1 MKIAN
6 AKTFGN
12 NPYATTS
19 DVASAIES
27 HLTNVG
33 HMPSGGTAGNYL
45 RKTEDGTEWADVEIP
60 NLSATIGEEWGYT
73 KITSENVSAIAT
85 DVMETSVAGFDTVT
99 IKQSSDDAGL
109 SYTANAGNRTFTFV
123 AGDNVTFTNGDN
135 QVTINAVGGT
145 PGGATIASVSSI
157 ASSIASSMMDTRLTS
172 VYTYKGSVENYSS
185 LPVSG
190 QKVGDTYNVRNAD
203 DEHGIKA
210 GDNVA
215 WNGTGWD
222 DLSGQIDLTSYA
234 LKGDAATDHNHDNQ
248 YLKLSGGTVT
258 GTVYATV
265 MSAVDSMS
273 EGGVKLSDK
282 YAAKS
287 HAHEMVDVNG
297 LQNALDSKSDEGHT
311 HVVPDVTGLQNAL
324 DAKAAA
330 SHSHAVSDVTGLQ
343 NALDGKAALSHTH
356 GMSDVTGLQSALNG
370 KAASSHTHGM
380 SDVTGLQDSLDAK
393 AALSHSHAMSDV
405 TGLQDALDAK
415 ADADA
420 VPSSCVT
427 YAETLPTA
435 SDGAPGCV
443 IVTGETSGTQTR
455 GHVYSLLRHEQSI
468 TRDLNVSFSSS
479 VFTSGVFRVYGS
491 GRTNDNGGNPC
502 EYDLAWISSK
512 AASGTNVGEVIL
524 FKRKGSDTRWYLS
537 GYTDSYL
544 WSCMDDRCL
553 DISDPLELS
562 GMTFSNPESG
572 TVTLTITDAGT
583 GSPTIDFTCRGETTN
598 LYRINDY
605 NSKPQWRGKVTEGG
619 MAVVHLR
626 WNTENWRLGYEGDVT
641 HKAVYIASTADS
653 PFEENGKEWTVY
665 DESHGVIGTFPVT
678 ITEKKL
684 PSETSYSYDDITVAE
699 LDAIPSSCVTYAD
712 TLPEASETSPQCVIV
727 TGATSGTQTRGH
739 VYSLIRSEKAIAI
752 DLSVSFS
759 TIVFTSCV
767 FRFYGSGSEHNSN
780 GTLYEFDL
788 AWISS
793 TPYSG
798 VNVGEVILFKRKGS
812 DTRWY
817 LINPTSGSLWRCA
830 DDRCLDMADPL
841 GLSGMTF
848 AHPEGAT
855 TTLTIFDTGFSGSVI
870 DFTYGDTV
878 VPMYQVADYNDKP
891 KWLGKA
897 TEGGMA
903 TKSLYY
909 DNSSQRP
916 GWVYKDTSEQTPA
929 DMIWDG
935 NVDNPIGVSGVT
947 WWDRI
952 ELQNIYDVTITERP
966 LPPEVSWSYDDIT
979 AQDAEGNQSAYQTIA
994 VKSDALATA
1003 VDVVAN
1009 STAATITFVGG
1020 DNIRL
1025 VGDDTNKTVTFSAAN
1040 TTYDVATTTSDG
1052 LMGSAMV
1059 TKLDGIASGAEVNQF
1074 AFKTVKVVSGNGAST
1089 NVVADAKE
1097 DVLTLVAGS
1106 GVTLT
1111 ANETGDSI
1119 TIGGTATGGTTI
1131 TAAGSDVTSIVA
1143 SHGASIS
1150 NTGGK
1155 LVIDVPVDGAVT
1167 ENSTNPVTGSG
1178 VFSHVSSEMT
1188 KVNSSISSSISSVKT
1203 LIEAKA
1209 SVDDLSQV
1217 AFTGNYNDLL
1227 NKPSTLTSTPPSQ
1240 MIDFTSNS
1248 TSSVAWNDRKTE
1260 ATFTHTLNCIP
1271 NIAVYDSNWE
1281 LTNVTIQLGSTP
1293 NNSTFRMVLD
1303 TPVVSSNAWHCIM
1316 TYGHHLGTE
1325 VVGPEPEP
1333 EPTGKYAVYGLKRD
1347 VATLLVDNLSE
1358 SDLSAYVYNTDGM
1371 GIVVLPEGYSAI
1383 SGNLSGKQFAIK
1395 NDGKLYVRT
1404 TGSNDNSWSQLRWI
1418 PEDTTMLA
1426 GHAFVGSAWITPIE
1440 VAMVHQDGAGDYFA
1454 PFVNF
1459 TDHALNGAVPKIKC
1473 LTGGGITP
1481 LAGEHSDAHFPLCI
1495 VEHDTGNRRLVVL
1508 TYNGSSAANN
1518 YSYCDLVTMA
1528 SNSMYSFYPFEPT
1541 KTDYV
1546 ACTGP
1551 GGHYSDDESNNSY
1564 DSYDS
1569 ANDSSGW
1576 KRSLGAAI
1584 SASGGVN
1591 VLGLMPD
1598 NKILFYSLDS
1608 DVVFKY
1614 VSGNYVASNG
1624 LNGVV
1629 TGSIYVATDTE
1640 VKYIKLPDG
1649 YIHEN
1654 FGEPASPSTD
1664 MYTVSVTGLPAN
1676 YTVVKLVGGTG
1687 TTDPSVPEG
1696 DTDNIVIVK
1705 KN

>member
-19 DVASAIES
+19 DVASAIDS

-45 RKTEDGTEWADVEIP
+45 RKTENGTEWADVEIP
-60 NLSATIGEEWGYT
+60 NLSATIGEWGYT
-73 KITSENVSAIAT
+73 KMTSEHVSAIAT
-85 DVMETSVAGFDTVT
+85 DVMETSVAGFETVT

-145 PGGATIASVSSI
+145 PGGATTASVSSI
-157 ASSIASSMMDTRLTS
+157 ASSIASSMIDTRLTS

-185 LPVSG
+185 LPNSD

-222 DLSGQIDLTSYA
+222 DLSGQVDLTSYA
-234 LKGDAATDHNHDNQ
+234 LKKDAATDHNHDSQ

-287 HAHEMVDVNG
+287 HAHEMADVNG

-343 NALDGKAALSHTH
+343 NVLNGKAALSHTH
-356 GMSDVTGLQSALNG
+356 GMSDVTGLQTALNG
-370 KAASSHTHGM
+370 KAASSHTHAV
-380 SDVTGLQDSLDAK
+380 SDVTGLQNSLDAK

-420 VPSSCVT
+420 VPSSCV
-427 YAETLPTA
+427 A
-435 SDGAPGCV
+435 
-443 IVTGETSGTQTR
+443 
-455 GHVYSLLRHEQSI
+455 
-468 TRDLNVSFSSS
+468 
-479 VFTSGVFRVYGS
+479 
-491 GRTNDNGGNPC
+491 
-502 EYDLAWISSK
+502 
-512 AASGTNVGEVIL
+512 
-524 FKRKGSDTRWYLS
+524 
-537 GYTDSYL
+537 
-544 WSCMDDRCL
+544 
-553 DISDPLELS
+553 
-562 GMTFSNPESG
+562 
-572 TVTLTITDAGT
+572 
-583 GSPTIDFTCRGETTN
+583 
-598 LYRINDY
+598 
-605 NSKPQWRGKVTEGG
+605 
-619 MAVVHLR
+619 
-626 WNTENWRLGYEGDVT
+626 
-641 HKAVYIASTADS
+641 
-653 PFEENGKEWTVY
+653 
-665 DESHGVIGTFPVT
+665 
-678 ITEKKL
+678 
-684 PSETSYSYDDITVAE
+684 
-699 LDAIPSSCVTYAD
+699 YAD
-712 TLPEASETSPQCVIV
+712 TLPEASESSPQCVIV
-727 TGATSGTQTRGH
+727 TGETSEAQTRGH
-739 VYSLIRSEKAIAI
+739 IYSMNRTENSLPTS
-752 DLSVSFS
+752 LSVSFINGMYLS
-759 TIVFTSCV
+759 DT
-767 FRFYGSGSEHNSN
+767 FRVYGSGNYGSN
-780 GTLYEFDL
+780 YEYDL
-788 AWISS
+788 AWISNRAAPG
-793 TPYSG
+793 T
-798 VNVGEVILFKRKGS
+798 NVGQFILFKNKKS

-817 LINPTSGSLWRCA
+817 LLNTSTYELWSCS
-830 DDRCLDMADPL
+830 DDRCLDIDDPI
-841 GLSGMTF
+841 GISGMTF
-848 AHPEGAT
+848 SNTVEGST
-855 TTLTIFDTGFSGSVI
+855 TSLSITDAGVGGSVI

-878 VPMYQVADYNDKP
+878 VPMYQVADYNGKP
-891 KWLGKA
+891 KWLGKS

-903 TKSLYY
+903 TQSLYFDGGTAWRY
-909 DNSSQRP
+909 RN
-916 GWVYKDTSEQTPA
+916 TSEYTPVN
-929 DMIWDG
+929 MTWNG
-935 NVDNPIGVSGVT
+935 QVDTLIGMTGMEWYDSVAGMGYAVT
-947 WWDRI
+947 
-952 ELQNIYDVTITERP
+952 VTEKP
-966 LPPEVSWSYDDIT
+966 LPSVTSRSYEDIT
-979 AQDAEGNQSAYQTIA
+979 AQNAEGNQSAYQTIA

-1074 AFKTVKVVSGNGAST
+1074 AFKTVKVVSGNGTST

-1111 ANETGDSI
+1111 ANETNDSI

-1150 NTGGK
+1150 NTNGT
-1155 LVIDVPVDGAVT
+1155 LAIDVAVDGAVT
-1167 ENSTNPVTGSG
+1167 ENSTNPVAGSG

-1240 MIDFTSNS
+1240 MIDFTSDS

-1260 ATFTHTLNCIP
+1260 ATFTHTLDCIP

-1325 VVGPEPEP
+1325 AVGPEPEP

-1395 NDGKLYVRT
+1395 NDNRLYVRNNA
-1404 TGSNDNSWSQLRWI
+1404 SEDNSWSLLEWQ
-1418 PEDTTMLA
+1418 PEDTMMLA
-1426 GHAFVGSAWITPIE
+1426 GNAFVSSAWITPIT
-1440 VAMVHQDGAGDYFA
+1440 VSMVYQVGNGDYSSYA
-1454 PFVNF
+1454 VNF
-1459 TDHALNGAVPKIKC
+1459 TERALNGAVPKVKC

-1481 LAGEHSDAHFPLCI
+1481 FGEHSDAHFPLCI

-1508 TYNGSSAANN
+1508 TYNSKSAANR
-1518 YSYCDLVTMA
+1518 YSYCDLVTVA
-1528 SNSMYSFYPFEPT
+1528 ANGNEPFYPSTPT

-1551 GGHYSDDESNNSY
+1551 GGYYSDDWTSTY
-1564 DSYDS
+1564 DNDGG
-1569 ANDSSGW
+1569 DSSTFLH
-1576 KRSLGAAI
+1576 SYGAAI
-1584 SASGGVN
+1584 SASGGVDVISMSFGKN
-1591 VLGLMPD
+1591 F
-1598 NKILFYSLDS
+1598 FYSLDS
-1608 DVVFKY
+1608 NVVFKH
-1614 VSGNYVASNG
+1614 VSGSYIAP
-1624 LNGVV
+1624 NGVKGTV
-1629 TGSIYVATDTE
+1629 NGSIYVATDTE
-1640 VKYIKLPDG
+1640 VKYIQLSGGRIYWD
-1649 YIHEN
+1649 
-1654 FGEPASPSTD
+1654 SSDPSAD
-1664 MYTVSVTGLPAN
+1664 MYTVPVTGLPAN
-1676 YTVVKLVGGTG
+1676 CTVVKLVGGTG

>member
-145 PGGATIASVSSI
+145 PGGATSASVSSI
-157 ASSIASSMMDTRLTS
+157 ASSIASSMIDTRLTS

-185 LPVSG
+185 LPGSG

-222 DLSGQIDLTSYA
+222 DLSGQVDLTSYA
-234 LKGDAATDHNHDNQ
+234 LKEDAATDHNHDGQ

-273 EGGVKLSDK
+273 EGGVRLSDK

-297 LQNALDSKSDEGHT
+297 LQNALASKSDEGHT

-343 NALDGKAALSHTH
+343 NVLDSKAALSHTH
-356 GMSDVTGLQSALNG
+356 GMSDVTGLQTALNG
-370 KAASSHTHGM
+370 KAASSHTHAV

-393 AALSHSHAMSDV
+393 AALSHSHAISDV
-405 TGLQDALDAK
+405 TGLQNALDAK

-420 VPSSCVT
+420 VPSSCVA
-427 YAETLPTA
+427 YADTLPEA
-435 SDGAPGCV
+435 SESSPQCV
-443 IVTGETSGTQTR
+443 IVTGETSEAQTR

-468 TRDLNVSFSSS
+468 TRDLTVSFTYN
-479 VFTSGVFRVYGS
+479 VFTDGTFYVYGS
-491 GRTNDNGGNPC
+491 GSCYANGGNLY
-502 EYDLAWISSK
+502 EYDLAWISST
-512 AASGTNVGEVIL
+512 ATSGTNVGEVIL
-524 FKRKGSDTRWYLS
+524 FKRKGSDTRWYLYS
-537 GYTDSYL
+537 QNSDYVWRCT
-544 WSCMDDRCL
+544 DDRCL

-562 GMTFSNPESG
+562 EMTFSNPES
-572 TVTLTITDAGT
+572 
-583 GSPTIDFTCRGETTN
+583 
-598 LYRINDY
+598 
-605 NSKPQWRGKVTEGG
+605 
-619 MAVVHLR
+619 
-626 WNTENWRLGYEGDVT
+626 
-641 HKAVYIASTADS
+641 
-653 PFEENGKEWTVY
+653 
-665 DESHGVIGTFPVT
+665 
-678 ITEKKL
+678 
-684 PSETSYSYDDITVAE
+684 
-699 LDAIPSSCVTYAD
+699 
-712 TLPEASETSPQCVIV
+712 
-727 TGATSGTQTRGH
+727 
-739 VYSLIRSEKAIAI
+739 
-752 DLSVSFS
+752 
-759 TIVFTSCV
+759 
-767 FRFYGSGSEHNSN
+767 
-780 GTLYEFDL
+780 
-788 AWISS
+788 
-793 TPYSG
+793 
-798 VNVGEVILFKRKGS
+798 
-812 DTRWY
+812 
-817 LINPTSGSLWRCA
+817 
-830 DDRCLDMADPL
+830 
-841 GLSGMTF
+841 
-848 AHPEGAT
+848 AT
-855 TTLTIFDTGFSGSVI
+855 TALTIFDTGVSGSVI

-878 VPMYQVADYNDKP
+878 VPMYQVADYNGKP
-891 KWLGKA
+891 KWLGKS

-903 TKSLYY
+903 TQSLYFDGGTAWRY
-909 DNSSQRP
+909 RN
-916 GWVYKDTSEQTPA
+916 TSEYTPVNMTWNGQT
-929 DMIWDG
+929 DTL
-935 NVDNPIGVSGVT
+935 IGMTGMEWYDSVAGMGYAVT
-947 WWDRI
+947 
-952 ELQNIYDVTITERP
+952 VTEKQ
-966 LPPEVSWSYDDIT
+966 LPSVTSRSYEDIT
-979 AQDAEGNQSAYQTIA
+979 AQNADGNQSAYQTIA

-1040 TTYDVATTTSDG
+1040 TTYGVATTTSDG

-1059 TKLDGIASGAEVNQF
+1059 EKLDGIEPGAEVNQF

-1097 DVLTLVAGS
+1097 DTLTLVAGS

-1143 SHGASIS
+1143 SNGASIS
-1150 NTGGK
+1150 NTNGT
-1155 LVIDVPVDGAVT
+1155 LAIDVAVDGAVT
-1167 ENSTNPVTGSG
+1167 ENSTNPVAGSG

-1188 KVNSSISSSISSVKT
+1188 KVNSSISSSISAVKT

-1240 MIDFTSNS
+1240 MIDFTSDS
-1248 TSSVAWNDRKTE
+1248 TSSVAWNNGKTE

-1371 GIVVLPEGYSAI
+1371 GIVVLPEGFKAI
-1383 SGNLSGKQFAIK
+1383 SGNIANCQLAIK
-1395 NDGKLYVRT
+1395 DDGELY
-1404 TGSNDNSWSQLRWI
+1404 G
-1418 PEDTTMLA
+1418 A
-1426 GHAFVGSAWITPIE
+1426 GILLQDPPWMYVGAKPKDPSLLCGSAFIYNPVHEWQMGHVVIAGLHYLNSSEPYSIVTIDLTEQITKDP
-1440 VAMVHQDGAGDYFA
+1440 V
-1454 PFVNF
+1454 
-1459 TDHALNGAVPKIKC
+1459 TRIKC
-1473 LTGGGITP
+1473 LTGGGI
-1481 LAGEHSDAHFPLCI
+1481 SDTVSSYEYAATDGYYFPLCI
-1495 VEHDTGNRRLVVL
+1495 AEHESGECRLAVL
-1508 TYNGSSAANN
+1508 TYGGEHDAHVYHYEELAPGP
-1518 YSYCDLVTMA
+1518 A
-1528 SNSMYSFYPFEPT
+1528 SGNAYEGFFPHKPT
-1541 KTDYV
+1541 KIDYV
-1546 ACTGP
+1546 ACTGS
-1551 GGHYSDDESNNSY
+1551 GGFYSDGWWRENS
-1564 DSYDS
+1564 SYAEGGDITLYH
-1569 ANDSSGW
+1569 
-1576 KRSLGAAI
+1576 RSYGAAI
-1584 SASGGVN
+1584 SASGGVDVICFPYN
-1591 VLGLMPD
+1591 SYRTF
-1598 NKILFYSLDS
+1598 FYSLDS
-1608 DVVFKY
+1608 DVVYKH
-1614 VSGNYVASNG
+1614 VSGNYNAIEGDRGSVY
-1624 LNGVV
+1624 
-1629 TGSIYVATDTE
+1629 GSIYVATDTE
-1640 VKYIKLPDG
+1640 VRYIQLAGGHVYWNSD
-1649 YIHEN
+1649 N
-1654 FGEPASPSTD
+1654 PSND
-1664 MYTVSVTGLPAN
+1664 MRTVPVTGLPAN
-1676 YTVVKLVGGTG
+1676 CTVVKLVGGTG
-1687 TTDPSVPEG
+1687 TTDPSFSEG
-1696 DTDNIVIVK
+1696 NTDNIVIIK

>member
-145 PGGATIASVSSI
+145 PGGATSASVSSI

-234 LKGDAATDHNHDNQ
+234 LKKDAATDHNHDNQ
-248 YLKLSGGTVT
+248 YLKLTGGTVT

-273 EGGVKLSDK
+273 EGGVRLSDK

-343 NALDGKAALSHTH
+343 NVLDGKAALSHTH
-356 GMSDVTGLQSALNG
+356 GMSDVTGLQTALNG
-370 KAASSHTHGM
+370 KAASSHTHAV

-420 VPSSCVT
+420 
-427 YAETLPTA
+427 
-435 SDGAPGCV
+435 
-443 IVTGETSGTQTR
+443 
-455 GHVYSLLRHEQSI
+455 
-468 TRDLNVSFSSS
+468 
-479 VFTSGVFRVYGS
+479 
-491 GRTNDNGGNPC
+491 
-502 EYDLAWISSK
+502 
-512 AASGTNVGEVIL
+512 
-524 FKRKGSDTRWYLS
+524 
-537 GYTDSYL
+537 
-544 WSCMDDRCL
+544 
-553 DISDPLELS
+553 
-562 GMTFSNPESG
+562 
-572 TVTLTITDAGT
+572 
-583 GSPTIDFTCRGETTN
+583 
-598 LYRINDY
+598 
-605 NSKPQWRGKVTEGG
+605 
-619 MAVVHLR
+619 
-626 WNTENWRLGYEGDVT
+626 
-641 HKAVYIASTADS
+641 
-653 PFEENGKEWTVY
+653 
-665 DESHGVIGTFPVT
+665 
-678 ITEKKL
+678 
-684 PSETSYSYDDITVAE
+684 
-699 LDAIPSSCVTYAD
+699 IPSSCVTYAD
-712 TLPEASETSPQCVIV
+712 TLPEASESSPQCVIV
-727 TGATSGTQTRGH
+727 TGETSEAQTRGH
-739 VYSLIRSEKAIAI
+739 IYSMNRTENSLPTS
-752 DLSVSFS
+752 LSVSFINGMYLS
-759 TIVFTSCV
+759 DT
-767 FRFYGSGSEHNSN
+767 FRVYGSGSYGSN
-780 GTLYEFDL
+780 YEYDL
-788 AWISS
+788 AWISNRAAPG
-793 TPYSG
+793 T
-798 VNVGEVILFKRKGS
+798 NVGQFILFKNKKS

-817 LINPTSGSLWRCA
+817 LLNTSTYELWSCS
-830 DDRCLDMADPL
+830 DDGCLDIDDPI
-841 GLSGMTF
+841 GISGMTF
-848 AHPEGAT
+848 SNTVEGST
-855 TTLTIFDTGFSGSVI
+855 TSLSITDAGVGGSVI

-878 VPMYQVADYNDKP
+878 VPMYQVADYNGKP
-891 KWLGKA
+891 KWLGKS

-903 TKSLYY
+903 TQSLYFDGGTTWRY
-909 DNSSQRP
+909 RN
-916 GWVYKDTSEQTPA
+916 TSEYTPVNMTWNGQT
-929 DMIWDG
+929 DTL
-935 NVDNPIGVSGVT
+935 IGMTGMDWSDSVAGRGYTVT
-947 WWDRI
+947 
-952 ELQNIYDVTITERP
+952 VTEKQ
-966 LPPEVSWSYDDIT
+966 LPSVTSRSYEDIT
-979 AQDAEGNQSAYQTIA
+979 AQNAEGNQSAYQTIA

-1059 TKLDGIASGAEVNQF
+1059 TKLDGIEPGAEVNQF

-1097 DVLTLVAGS
+1097 DTLTLVAGN

-1143 SHGASIS
+1143 SNGASIS
-1150 NTGGK
+1150 NTNGT
-1155 LVIDVPVDGAVT
+1155 LAIDVAVDGAVT
-1167 ENSTNPVTGSG
+1167 ENSTNPVAGSG

-1188 KVNSSISSSISSVKT
+1188 KVNSSISSSISAVKT

-1240 MIDFTSNS
+1240 MIDFTSDS
-1248 TSSVAWNDRKTE
+1248 TSSVAWNNGKTE

-1303 TPVVSSNAWHCIM
+1303 TPVVSNNAWHCIM

-1347 VATLLVDNLSE
+1347 AATLLVDNLSE

-1371 GIVVLPEGYSAI
+1371 GIVVLPEGFKAI
-1383 SGNLSGKQFAIK
+1383 SGNLTDMQFAIK
-1395 NDGKLYVRT
+1395 DDGKLYFRYILSDDSSWKLLYRT
-1404 TGSNDNSWSQLRWI
+1404 PKDSSPLS
-1418 PEDTTMLA
+1418 
-1426 GHAFVGSAWITPIE
+1426 GSAFIYNPALEGGPLDHVII
-1440 VAMVHQDGAGDYFA
+1440 AGLCYYHTNEPYAIYLVDLTEQTTND
-1454 PFVNF
+1454 PV
-1459 TDHALNGAVPKIKC
+1459 TRIKC
-1473 LTGGGITP
+1473 LTGGGISSRATE
-1481 LAGEHSDAHFPLCI
+1481 GYDDAPGYHYPLCI
-1495 VEHDTGNRRLVVL
+1495 AEHESGECRLAVL
-1508 TYNGSSAANN
+1508 AYNGRHSAHT
-1518 YSYCDLVTMA
+1518 YQYIDLVPRAA
-1528 SNSMYSFYPFEPT
+1528 SDDQHGWAFPHQPT

-1546 ACTGP
+1546 ACTGSGGFYSDAWWIEP
-1551 GGHYSDDESNNSY
+1551 YKDVEGGHSLYHRSY
-1564 DSYDS
+1564 
-1569 ANDSSGW
+1569 
-1576 KRSLGAAI
+1576 GAAI
-1584 SASGGVN
+1584 SASGGVD
-1591 VLGLMPD
+1591 VISLGYR
-1598 NKILFYSLDS
+1598 NFFYSLDS
-1608 DVVFKY
+1608 DVVYKH
-1614 VSGNYVASNG
+1614 VSGNYNAPGGDRGPVY
-1624 LNGVV
+1624 
-1629 TGSIYVATDTE
+1629 GSIYVATDTE
-1640 VKYIKLPDG
+1640 VRYIQLAGGHVYWNSD
-1649 YIHEN
+1649 N
-1654 FGEPASPSTD
+1654 PSND
-1664 MYTVSVTGLPAN
+1664 MRTVPVTGLPAN
-1676 YTVVKLVGGTG
+1676 CTVVKLVGGTG
-1687 TTDPSVPEG
+1687 TTDPSFSEG
-1696 DTDNIVIVK
+1696 NTDNIVIVK

>member
-145 PGGATIASVSSI
+145 PEGATSASVSSI
-157 ASSIASSMMDTRLTS
+157 ASSVASSMIDARLTS
-172 VYTYKGSVENYSS
+172 VYTYKGSVENYSN

-203 DEHGIKA
+203 DEHGINA

-234 LKGDAATDHNHDNQ
+234 LKKDAATDHNHDSQ

-258 GTVYATV
+258 GTVYAKV

-297 LQNALDSKSDEGHT
+297 LQDALDSKSDEGHT

-324 DAKAAA
+324 DAKAA
-330 SHSHAVSDVTGLQ
+330 
-343 NALDGKAALSHTH
+343 
-356 GMSDVTGLQSALNG
+356 
-370 KAASSHTHGM
+370 
-380 SDVTGLQDSLDAK
+380 
-393 AALSHSHAMSDV
+393 LSHSHAMSDV
-405 TGLQDALDAK
+405 TGLQNALDAK

-420 VPSSCVT
+420 IPSSCVT
-427 YAETLPTA
+427 YAETLPVA
-435 SDGAPGCV
+435 ADGAPGCV
-443 IVTGETSGTQTR
+443 IVTGATSETQTR
-455 GHVYSLLRHEQSI
+455 GHVYSLSENKNSL
-468 TRDLNVSFSSS
+468 TRDLNVSFSRMY
-479 VFTSGVFRVYGS
+479 TSCVFRVYGS
-491 GRTNDNGGNPC
+491 GSVYGNG
-502 EYDLAWISSK
+502 
-512 AASGTNVGEVIL
+512 
-524 FKRKGSDTRWYLS
+524 
-537 GYTDSYL
+537 
-544 WSCMDDRCL
+544 
-553 DISDPLELS
+553 
-562 GMTFSNPESG
+562 
-572 TVTLTITDAGT
+572 
-583 GSPTIDFTCRGETTN
+583 
-598 LYRINDY
+598 
-605 NSKPQWRGKVTEGG
+605 
-619 MAVVHLR
+619 
-626 WNTENWRLGYEGDVT
+626 
-641 HKAVYIASTADS
+641 
-653 PFEENGKEWTVY
+653 
-665 DESHGVIGTFPVT
+665 
-678 ITEKKL
+678 
-684 PSETSYSYDDITVAE
+684 
-699 LDAIPSSCVTYAD
+699 
-712 TLPEASETSPQCVIV
+712 
-727 TGATSGTQTRGH
+727 
-739 VYSLIRSEKAIAI
+739 
-752 DLSVSFS
+752 
-759 TIVFTSCV
+759 
-767 FRFYGSGSEHNSN
+767 

-793 TPYSG
+793 STILDTK
-798 VNVGEVILFKRKGS
+798 VGEVILFKRKGS

-817 LINPTSGSLWRCA
+817 LINQTSAAFWMCV
-830 DDRCLDMADPL
+830 DDGCLDIADPL
-841 GLSGMTF
+841 EISGMTF
-848 AHPEGAT
+848 GIIGNLDAT
-855 TTLTIFDTGFSGSVI
+855 ITLTITDAGTRSPTI
-870 DFTYGDTV
+870 DFTCRGETTNLYRFD
-878 VPMYQVADYNDKP
+878 DYNGKP
-891 KWLGKA
+891 RWLGK
-897 TEGGMA
+897 TIESGMA
-903 TKSLYY
+903 IVSLSWSTDGRWLF
-909 DNSSQRP
+909 DNNRETNP
-916 GWVYKDTSEQTPA
+916 MAVYIYTTA
-929 DMIWDG
+929 DSPLDESGKEWEVYEESHGVIG
-935 NVDNPIGVSGVT
+935 NFP
-947 WWDRI
+947 
-952 ELQNIYDVTITERP
+952 VTITEKP
-966 LPPEVSWSYDDIT
+966 LPSEVSILYEDIT
-979 AQDAEGNQSAYQTIA
+979 AQGAEGNQSAYQTIA

-1143 SHGASIS
+1143 SNGASIS
-1150 NTGGK
+1150 NTNGT
-1155 LVIDVPVDGAVT
+1155 LAIDVAVDGAVT
-1167 ENSTNPVTGSG
+1167 ENSTNPVAGSG

-1383 SGNLSGKQFAIK
+1383 GGNLSELQFAIK
-1395 NDGKLYVRT
+1395 NDNRLYVRNNA
-1404 TGSNDNSWSQLRWI
+1404 SEDNSWSLLEWQ

-1426 GHAFVGSAWITPIE
+1426 GHAFVSSAWITPIT
-1440 VAMVHQDGAGDYFA
+1440 VSMVYQVGNGDYSSYA
-1454 PFVNF
+1454 VNF
-1459 TDHALNGAVPKIKC
+1459 TENALNGAVPKVRC

-1481 LAGEHSDAHFPLCI
+1481 FGEHSDVHFPLCI

-1508 TYNGSSAANN
+1508 KYNSKLAANR
-1518 YSYCDLVTMA
+1518 YSYCDLVNA
-1528 SNSMYSFYPFEPT
+1528 VANGNYVFYPHTPT

-1551 GGHYSDDESNNSY
+1551 GGYYSDDWIST
-1564 DSYDS
+1564 YDS
-1569 ANDSSGW
+1569 AGGDSSTFL
-1576 KRSLGAAI
+1576 RSYGAAI
-1584 SASGGVN
+1584 SASGGVD
-1591 VLGLMPD
+1591 VISMSGGKD
-1598 NKILFYSLDS
+1598 FFYSLDS
-1608 DVVFKY
+1608 NVVFKH
-1614 VSGNYVASNG
+1614 VSGSYIAP
-1624 LNGVV
+1624 NGVKGTV
-1629 TGSIYVATDTE
+1629 NGSIYVATDTE
-1640 VKYIKLPDG
+1640 VKYVQLSGGRIYWD
-1649 YIHEN
+1649 
-1654 FGEPASPSTD
+1654 SSDPSAD

>member
-12 NPYATTS
+12 NPYAMIS
-19 DVASAIES
+19 DVASAVES

-85 DVMETSVAGFDTVT
+85 DVMETSVAGFETVT
-99 IKQSSDDAGL
+99 IKQSSDDAGS

-145 PGGATIASVSSI
+145 PDGATSAGVSSI
-157 ASSIASSMMDTRLTS
+157 ASSIASSMIDARLTS

-185 LPVSG
+185 LPDSG

-222 DLSGQIDLTSYA
+222 DLSGQVDLTSYA
-234 LKGDAATDHNHDNQ
+234 LKSDAATDHNHDSQ

-273 EGGVKLSDK
+273 EGGVRLSDK

-287 HAHEMVDVNG
+287 HAHEMADVNG
-297 LQNALDSKSDEGHT
+297 LQNALDLKSDKGHT
-311 HVVPDVTGLQNAL
+311 HV
-324 DAKAAA
+324 
-330 SHSHAVSDVTGLQ
+330 VSDVTGLQ
-343 NALDGKAALSHTH
+343 NA
-356 GMSDVTGLQSALNG
+356 
-370 KAASSHTHGM
+370 
-380 SDVTGLQDSLDAK
+380 LDAK

-415 ADADA
+415 ADAD
-420 VPSSCVT
+420 
-427 YAETLPTA
+427 
-435 SDGAPGCV
+435 
-443 IVTGETSGTQTR
+443 
-455 GHVYSLLRHEQSI
+455 
-468 TRDLNVSFSSS
+468 S
-479 VFTSGVFRVYGS
+479 V
-491 GRTNDNGGNPC
+491 
-502 EYDLAWISSK
+502 
-512 AASGTNVGEVIL
+512 
-524 FKRKGSDTRWYLS
+524 
-537 GYTDSYL
+537 
-544 WSCMDDRCL
+544 
-553 DISDPLELS
+553 
-562 GMTFSNPESG
+562 
-572 TVTLTITDAGT
+572 
-583 GSPTIDFTCRGETTN
+583 
-598 LYRINDY
+598 
-605 NSKPQWRGKVTEGG
+605 
-619 MAVVHLR
+619 
-626 WNTENWRLGYEGDVT
+626 
-641 HKAVYIASTADS
+641 
-653 PFEENGKEWTVY
+653 
-665 DESHGVIGTFPVT
+665 
-678 ITEKKL
+678 
-684 PSETSYSYDDITVAE
+684 
-699 LDAIPSSCVTYAD
+699 PSSCVTYAD
-712 TLPEASETSPQCVIV
+712 TLPEASGSSPQCVIV
-727 TGATSGTQTRGH
+727 IGETSEAQTRGH
-739 VYSLIRSEKAIAI
+739 VYSLSENENSLTRN
-752 DLSVSFS
+752 LSISFS
-759 TIVFTSCV
+759 GYGYSSDTFLV
-767 FRFYGSGSEHNSN
+767 YGSGSYGSY
-780 GTLYEFDL
+780 YEYDL
-788 AWISS
+788 AWIS
-793 TPYSG
+793 TTTASG
-798 VNVGEVILFKRKGS
+798 TNVGQWILFKNKKSNMNWCLLGTLEGTVWTCQDSSASGIS
-812 DTRWY
+812 DPRE
-817 LINPTSGSLWRCA
+817 
-830 DDRCLDMADPL
+830 
-841 GLSGMTF
+841 LSGMVF
-848 AHPEGAT
+848 GHPEGAT
-855 TTLTIFDTGFSGSVI
+855 MTLTIADAGEGSPTI
-870 DFTYGDTV
+870 DFACRNTV
-878 VPMYQVADYNDKP
+878 TNLYRIEDYNGKP
-891 KWLGKA
+891 QWRGKA

-903 TKSLYY
+903 IVSLSWSTSGRWVF
-909 DNSSQRP
+909 DNSRETNP
-916 GWVYKDTSEQTPA
+916 MAVYIYTTANSPLDESGKE
-929 DMIWDG
+929 WE
-935 NVDNPIGVSGVT
+935 VYEEYSGV
-947 WWDRI
+947 I
-952 ELQNIYDVTITERP
+952 GNFPVTITEKP
-966 LPPEVSWSYDDIT
+966 LPSEVSIMYEDIT
-979 AQDAEGNQSAYQTIA
+979 AQNAEGNQSAYQTIA

-1097 DVLTLVAGS
+1097 DILTLVAGS

-1143 SHGASIS
+1143 SNGASIS
-1150 NTGGK
+1150 NTNGT
-1155 LVIDVPVDGAVT
+1155 LAIDVAVDGAVT
-1167 ENSTNPVTGSG
+1167 ENSTNPVAGSG
-1178 VFSHVSSEMT
+1178 VFSHVSSEMA
-1188 KVNSSISSSISSVKT
+1188 KVNSSISSSISSVRT

-1227 NKPSTLTSTPPSQ
+1227 NKPSTLASTPPSQ
-1240 MIDFTSNS
+1240 MIDFTSDS
-1248 TSSVAWNDRKTE
+1248 TSSVAWNDGKTE
-1260 ATFTHTLNCIP
+1260 ATFTHTLDCIP
-1271 NIAVYDSNWE
+1271 NISIYDSNWE

-1333 EPTGKYAVYGLKRD
+1333 TGKYAVYGLKRD
-1347 VATLLVDNLSE
+1347 VATLLVDNLTE

-1383 SGNLSGKQFAIK
+1383 SGNLSEWQFAIK
-1395 NDGKLYVRT
+1395 NDNRLYVRNNA
-1404 TGSNDNSWSQLRWI
+1404 SEDNSWSLLEWQ

-1426 GHAFVGSAWITPIE
+1426 GNAFVSSAWITPIT
-1440 VAMVHQDGAGDYFA
+1440 VSMVYQVGNGDYSSYA
-1454 PFVNF
+1454 VNF
-1459 TDHALNGAVPKIKC
+1459 TNALNGAAPKVRC

-1481 LAGEHSDAHFPLCI
+1481 FGEHSDAYFPLCI

-1508 TYNGSSAANN
+1508 TYNGKQAVNRHSSF
-1518 YSYCDLVTMA
+1518 DLVNGVA
-1528 SNSMYSFYPFEPT
+1528 NGNEVFYPHTPT

-1551 GGHYSDDESNNSY
+1551 GGYYSDDWLSTY
-1564 DSYDS
+1564 DSDGG
-1569 ANDSSGW
+1569 DSSTFLH
-1576 KRSLGAAI
+1576 SYGAAI
-1584 SASGGVN
+1584 SASGGVDVIGMSFGKN
-1591 VLGLMPD
+1591 F
-1598 NKILFYSLDS
+1598 FYSLDS
-1608 DVVFKY
+1608 NVVFKH
-1614 VSGNYVASNG
+1614 VSGSYIAP
-1624 LNGVV
+1624 NGVKGTV
-1629 TGSIYVATDTE
+1629 NGSIYVATDTE
-1640 VKYIKLPDG
+1640 VKYIQLSGGRIYWD
-1649 YIHEN
+1649 
-1654 FGEPASPSTD
+1654 SSDPSAD
-1664 MYTVSVTGLPAN
+1664 MYTVPVTGLPTN
-1676 YTVVKLVGGTG
+1676 CTVVKLVGGTG

-1696 DTDNIVIVK
+1696 DTDNIVIIK

>member
-45 RKTEDGTEWADVEIP
+45 RKTKDGTEWADVEIP

-145 PGGATIASVSSI
+145 PEGATSASVSSI
-157 ASSIASSMMDTRLTS
+157 ASSVASSMIDTRLTS

-234 LKGDAATDHNHDNQ
+234 LKSDAATDHNHDSQ

-265 MSAVDSMS
+265 MSAADSMS

-297 LQNALDSKSDEGHT
+297 LQNALDLKSDEGHT
-311 HVVPDVTGLQNAL
+311 
-324 DAKAAA
+324 
-330 SHSHAVSDVTGLQ
+330 HAVSDVTGLQ
-343 NALDGKAALSHTH
+343 TALD
-356 GMSDVTGLQSALNG
+356 G

-380 SDVTGLQDSLDAK
+380 SDVTGLQDALDAK
-393 AALSHSHAMSDV
+393 AALSHTHGMSDV
-405 TGLQDALDAK
+405 TGLQAALDAK

-420 VPSSCVT
+420 V
-427 YAETLPTA
+427 
-435 SDGAPGCV
+435 
-443 IVTGETSGTQTR
+443 
-455 GHVYSLLRHEQSI
+455 
-468 TRDLNVSFSSS
+468 
-479 VFTSGVFRVYGS
+479 
-491 GRTNDNGGNPC
+491 
-502 EYDLAWISSK
+502 
-512 AASGTNVGEVIL
+512 
-524 FKRKGSDTRWYLS
+524 
-537 GYTDSYL
+537 
-544 WSCMDDRCL
+544 
-553 DISDPLELS
+553 
-562 GMTFSNPESG
+562 
-572 TVTLTITDAGT
+572 
-583 GSPTIDFTCRGETTN
+583 
-598 LYRINDY
+598 
-605 NSKPQWRGKVTEGG
+605 
-619 MAVVHLR
+619 
-626 WNTENWRLGYEGDVT
+626 
-641 HKAVYIASTADS
+641 
-653 PFEENGKEWTVY
+653 
-665 DESHGVIGTFPVT
+665 
-678 ITEKKL
+678 
-684 PSETSYSYDDITVAE
+684 
-699 LDAIPSSCVTYAD
+699 PSSCVTYAD

-727 TGATSGTQTRGH
+727 TGETSEAQTRGH
-739 VYSLIRSEKAIAI
+739 IYSMNRTENSLPTS
-752 DLSVSFS
+752 LSVSFINGMYLS
-759 TIVFTSCV
+759 DT
-767 FRFYGSGSEHNSN
+767 FRVYGSGSYGSN
-780 GTLYEFDL
+780 YEYDL

-793 TPYSG
+793 RTATG
-798 VNVGEVILFKRKGS
+798 TNVGQFILFKNKKS

-817 LINPTSGSLWRCA
+817 LLNTSTYELWRCS
-830 DDRCLDMADPL
+830 DDGCLDIDDPI
-841 GLSGMTF
+841 GISGMTF
-848 AHPEGAT
+848 SNTVEGST
-855 TTLTIFDTGFSGSVI
+855 TSLSITDAGVGGSVI

-878 VPMYQVADYNDKP
+878 VPMYQVADYNGKP
-891 KWLGKA
+891 KWLGKS

-903 TKSLYY
+903 TQSLYFDGGTAWRY
-909 DNSSQRP
+909 RN
-916 GWVYKDTSEQTPA
+916 TSEYTPVN
-929 DMIWDG
+929 MTWNG
-935 NVDNPIGVSGVT
+935 QVDTLIGMTGMDWSDSVAGRGYTVT
-947 WWDRI
+947 
-952 ELQNIYDVTITERP
+952 VTEKQ
-966 LPPEVSWSYDDIT
+966 LPSVTSRSYEDIT
-979 AQDAEGNQSAYQTIA
+979 AQNAEGNQSAYQTIA

-1040 TTYDVATTTSDG
+1040 TTYGVATTTSDG

-1097 DVLTLVAGS
+1097 DTLTLVAGN

-1143 SHGASIS
+1143 SNGASIS
-1150 NTGGK
+1150 NTNGT
-1155 LVIDVPVDGAVT
+1155 LAIDVAVDGAVT

-1188 KVNSSISSSISSVKT
+1188 KVNSSISSSISAVKT
-1203 LIEAKA
+1203 LVEAKA
-1209 SVDDLSQV
+1209 SVDDLSQVAFTGNYNDLLNKPSTVSRDDLSQV

-1240 MIDFTSNS
+1240 MIDFTSDS
-1248 TSSVAWNDRKTE
+1248 TSSVAWNSGKTE
-1260 ATFTHTLNCIP
+1260 ATFTHTLDCIP
-1271 NIAVYDSNWE
+1271 NIAIYDSNWE

-1325 VVGPEPEP
+1325 VVGPDPKP

-1371 GIVVLPEGYSAI
+1371 GIVVLPEGFKAI
-1383 SGNLSGKQFAIK
+1383 SGNIANRQLAIK
-1395 NDGKLYVRT
+1395 DDGELY
-1404 TGSNDNSWSQLRWI
+1404 G
-1418 PEDTTMLA
+1418 A
-1426 GHAFVGSAWITPIE
+1426 GILLQDPPWMYVGAKSKDPSLLCGSAFIYNP
-1440 VAMVHQDGAGDYFA
+1440 VHEWQMGHVVIAGLHY
-1454 PFVNF
+1454 
-1459 TDHALNGAVPKIKC
+1459 LNSNEPYSIVTIDLTTLSSKDPVTRIKC
-1473 LTGGGITP
+1473 LTGGGISDTFSG
-1481 LAGEHSDAHFPLCI
+1481 AGYDTTDGYYFPLCI
-1495 VEHDTGNRRLVVL
+1495 TEHESGECRLAVLSYGGEHDVDVYHYGELAPGPASGNA
-1508 TYNGSSAANN
+1508 YEG
-1518 YSYCDLVTMA
+1518 
-1528 SNSMYSFYPFEPT
+1528 FFPHKPT
-1541 KTDYV
+1541 KIDYV
-1546 ACTGP
+1546 ACTGS
-1551 GGHYSDDESNNSY
+1551 GGFYSDSWWIENS
-1564 DSYDS
+1564 SYAEGLDITLFH
-1569 ANDSSGW
+1569 
-1576 KRSLGAAI
+1576 RSYGAAI
-1584 SASGGVN
+1584 SASGGVDVICFPYN
-1591 VLGLMPD
+1591 SYRTF
-1598 NKILFYSLDS
+1598 FYSLDS
-1608 DVVFKY
+1608 DVVYKH
-1614 VSGNYVASNG
+1614 VSGNYNAIKGDGGSV
-1624 LNGVV
+1624 L
-1629 TGSIYVATDTE
+1629 GSIYVATDTE
-1640 VKYIKLPDG
+1640 VRYIQLAGGHVYWNSD
-1649 YIHEN
+1649 N
-1654 FGEPASPSTD
+1654 PSND
-1664 MYTVSVTGLPAN
+1664 MRTVPVTGLPAN

-1687 TTDPSVPEG
+1687 TTDPSFSEG
-1696 DTDNIVIVK
+1696 NTDNIVIIK

>member
-19 DVASAIES
+19 DVASAIGS

-45 RKTEDGTEWADVEIP
+45 RKTENGTEWADVEIP

-73 KITSENVSAIAT
+73 KITSENVSAIASN
-85 DVMETSVAGFDTVT
+85 VMETSVAGFDTVT

-145 PGGATIASVSSI
+145 PGGATNASVSSI
-157 ASSIASSMMDTRLTS
+157 ASSIASSMIDTRLTS

-185 LPVSG
+185 LPNSD

-222 DLSGQIDLTSYA
+222 DLSGQVDLTSYA
-234 LKGDAATDHNHDNQ
+234 LKADAATDHNHDSQ

-343 NALDGKAALSHTH
+343 NTLDGKAALSHTH
-356 GMSDVTGLQSALNG
+356 GMSDVTGLQTALNG
-370 KAASSHTHGM
+370 KAASSHTHAV

-393 AALSHSHAMSDV
+393 AALSHTHAMSDV

-420 VPSSCVT
+420 
-427 YAETLPTA
+427 
-435 SDGAPGCV
+435 
-443 IVTGETSGTQTR
+443 
-455 GHVYSLLRHEQSI
+455 
-468 TRDLNVSFSSS
+468 
-479 VFTSGVFRVYGS
+479 
-491 GRTNDNGGNPC
+491 
-502 EYDLAWISSK
+502 
-512 AASGTNVGEVIL
+512 
-524 FKRKGSDTRWYLS
+524 
-537 GYTDSYL
+537 
-544 WSCMDDRCL
+544 
-553 DISDPLELS
+553 
-562 GMTFSNPESG
+562 
-572 TVTLTITDAGT
+572 
-583 GSPTIDFTCRGETTN
+583 
-598 LYRINDY
+598 
-605 NSKPQWRGKVTEGG
+605 
-619 MAVVHLR
+619 
-626 WNTENWRLGYEGDVT
+626 
-641 HKAVYIASTADS
+641 
-653 PFEENGKEWTVY
+653 
-665 DESHGVIGTFPVT
+665 
-678 ITEKKL
+678 
-684 PSETSYSYDDITVAE
+684 
-699 LDAIPSSCVTYAD
+699 IPSSCVTYAN

-727 TGATSGTQTRGH
+727 TGETSEAQTRGH
-739 VYSLIRSEKAIAI
+739 IYSMNRTENSLPTS
-752 DLSVSFS
+752 LSVSFINGMYLS
-759 TIVFTSCV
+759 DT
-767 FRFYGSGSEHNSN
+767 FRVYGSGSYGSN
-780 GTLYEFDL
+780 YEYDL

-793 TPYSG
+793 RAAPGT
-798 VNVGEVILFKRKGS
+798 NVGQFILFKNKKS

-817 LINPTSGSLWRCA
+817 LLNTSTYELWSCS
-830 DDRCLDMADPL
+830 DDRCLDIDDPI
-841 GLSGMTF
+841 GISGMTF
-848 AHPEGAT
+848 SNTVEGST
-855 TTLTIFDTGFSGSVI
+855 TSLSITDAGVGGSAI

-878 VPMYQVADYNDKP
+878 VPMYQVADYNGKP
-891 KWLGKA
+891 KWLGKS

-903 TKSLYY
+903 TQSLYFDGGTTWRY
-909 DNSSQRP
+909 RN
-916 GWVYKDTSEQTPA
+916 TSEYTPVN
-929 DMIWDG
+929 MTWNG
-935 NVDNPIGVSGVT
+935 QVDTLIGMTGMDWSDSVAGRGYTVT
-947 WWDRI
+947 
-952 ELQNIYDVTITERP
+952 VTEKQ
-966 LPPEVSWSYDDIT
+966 LPSVTSRSYEDIT
-979 AQDAEGNQSAYQTIA
+979 AQNAEGNQSAYQTIA

-1009 STAATITFVGG
+1009 STAATITLVGG

-1025 VGDDTNKTVTFSAAN
+1025 VGDNTNKTVTFSAAN

-1059 TKLDGIASGAEVNQF
+1059 TKLDGIEPGAEVNQF

-1143 SHGASIS
+1143 SNGASIS
-1150 NTGGK
+1150 NTNGT
-1155 LVIDVPVDGAVT
+1155 LAIDVAVDGAVT
-1167 ENSTNPVTGSG
+1167 ETSTNPVAGRG
-1178 VFSHVSSEMT
+1178 VFSHVSSEMA
-1188 KVNSSISSSISSVKT
+1188 KVNSSISSSISAVKT

-1240 MIDFTSNS
+1240 MIDFTSDSTPSVTWNS
-1248 TSSVAWNDRKTE
+1248 GKTE

-1325 VVGPEPEP
+1325 AVGPEPEP

-1371 GIVVLPEGYSAI
+1371 GIVVLPEGYNAI
-1383 SGNLSGKQFAIK
+1383 GGNLSERQFAIK
-1395 NDGKLYVRT
+1395 NDDRLYVRT
-1404 TGSNDNSWSQLRWI
+1404 TGSDDNSWSLLEWL

-1426 GHAFVGSAWITPIE
+1426 GHAFVSSALITPIT
-1440 VAMVHQDGAGDYFA
+1440 VSMVYQVGNGDYSSYA
-1454 PFVNF
+1454 VNF
-1459 TDHALNGAVPKIKC
+1459 TEHALNGAVPKIKC

-1481 LAGEHSDAHFPLCI
+1481 FGEHSDVHFPLCI
-1495 VEHDTGNRRLVVL
+1495 VEHDTGNRRLVAL
-1508 TYNGSSAANN
+1508 RYNSMLAANR
-1518 YSYCDLVTMA
+1518 YSYCDLVNGVA
-1528 SNSMYSFYPFEPT
+1528 NGNYVFYPHTPT

-1551 GGHYSDDESNNSY
+1551 GGYYSDDWISTY
-1564 DSYDS
+1564 DSDGG
-1569 ANDSSGW
+1569 DSSTFLH
-1576 KRSLGAAI
+1576 SYGAAI
-1584 SASGGVN
+1584 SASGGVDVISMSFGKN
-1591 VLGLMPD
+1591 F
-1598 NKILFYSLDS
+1598 FYSLDS
-1608 DVVFKY
+1608 NVVFKH
-1614 VSGNYVASNG
+1614 VSGSYIAP
-1624 LNGVV
+1624 NGVKGTV
-1629 TGSIYVATDTE
+1629 NGSIYVATDTE
-1640 VKYIKLPDG
+1640 VKYIQLSGGKIYWNSGD
-1649 YIHEN
+1649 
-1654 FGEPASPSTD
+1654 PSND
-1664 MYTVSVTGLPAN
+1664 MRTVPVTGLPTN
-1676 YTVVKLVGGTG
+1676 CTVVKLVGGTG
-1687 TTDPSVPEG
+1687 TTDPSMPEG